1 MIAQNEKRKV
11 IINDRSTYAL
21 RSQSKLGQYD
31 FPFTL
36 NPTIGCF
43 YACKYCFSPIVLWK
57 ERMDYFNKVEIKVNV
72 PELLKKQLGKL
83 SWLPQ
88 HLKRVQINEA
98 NDLYHPLVLNYMRDE
113 LKRDIMLEILDTFN
127 DADKSGNHWMLH
139 ILTKSNLVTTH
150 VDTLSKMNHMVQV
163 EMSFSSADEEQS
175 RKVELY
181 TPTVEKRLET
191 ISALAQRNIFVRVMA
206 MPFKGS
212 LEEVTA
218 FREKTI
224 KYGAKAFKHKE
235 LNYFNWTN
243 VEDINEKSLFNDELL
258 RTGSKKDRHFDDV
271 ILKSGEYYIENQK
284 LVFVEAQMPIFK
296 NSKGK
301 NHDWTVRPNNVER
314 LIKKDVQTIN
324 CGYTEIS
331 EIDWNYIK

>member
-1 MIAQNEKRKV
+1 MEKE
-11 IINDRSTYAL
+11 ITTNNNSTYAL
-21 RSQSKLGQYD
+21 RFQSKLGPYD

-43 YACKYCFSPIVLWK
+43 YTCKYCFSPIVLWK
-57 ERMDYFNKVEIKVNV
+57 ERKDYFNTVEIKVNV
-72 PELLKKQLGKL
+72 PELLKKELGKL

-150 VDTLSKMNHMVQV
+150 FDTLSKMNHMVQV

-181 TPTVEKRLET
+181 TPTVEKRLEA

-212 LEEVTA
+212 LEEVIA
-218 FREKTI
+218 FRENTI

-243 VEDINEKSLFNDELL
+243 VENISKKSLFNDELL
-258 RTGSKKDRHFDDV
+258 RTSSKKDLHFDDV
-271 ILKSGEYYIENQK
+271 IHKSGEYYIENQK
-284 LVFVEAQMPIFK
+284 PVFAEVRLPVFK
-296 NSKGK
+296 NTDGK
-301 NHDWTVRPNNVER
+301 SQNWTIRSDTTNSLTTE
-314 LIKKDVQTIN
+314 KVQMIN
-324 CGYTEIS
+324 CGYS
-331 EIDWNYIK
+331 KMSKVNWNYIK

>member
-1 MIAQNEKRKV
+1 MKKEITTN
-11 IINDRSTYAL
+11 NNSTYAL
-21 RSQSKLGQYD
+21 RFQSKLGPYD

-43 YACKYCFSPIVLWK
+43 YTCKYCFSPIVLWK
-57 ERMDYFNKVEIKVNV
+57 ERKEFFNKVEIKVNV

-150 VDTLSKMNHMVQV
+150 FDTLANMNHMVQV

-181 TPTVEKRLET
+181 TPTVEKRLEA

-212 LEEVTA
+212 LEEVIA

-235 LNYFNWTN
+235 LNYFNWAD
-243 VEDINEKSLFNDELL
+243 VENISEKSLFNDELL

-271 ILKSGEYYIENQK
+271 ILKSGEIYYENDK
-284 LVFVEAQMPIFK
+284 PVFVDIQWPIFK
-296 NSKGK
+296 NSNGK
-301 NHDWTVRPNNVER
+301 SQDWTVRLKDIER
-314 LIKKDVQTIN
+314 LNNLNVQMIN
-324 CGYTEIS
+324 CGYTDIS
-331 EIDWNYIK
+331 GIDWNYIK